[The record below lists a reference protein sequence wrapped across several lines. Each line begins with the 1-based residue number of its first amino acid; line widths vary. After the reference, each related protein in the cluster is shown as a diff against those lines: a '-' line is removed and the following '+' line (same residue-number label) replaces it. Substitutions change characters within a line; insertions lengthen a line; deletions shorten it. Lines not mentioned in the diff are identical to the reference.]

1 MKSKNH
7 MKVQSTSSFTVKSS
21 LAFLG
26 RIKFELA
33 MLSSLLILISH
44 SPVEESIQ
52 CNEKK
57 YVIQELNCDWINKA
71 SVFKVAKRSQ
81 SMWGVLKQISFEVTL
96 QTLKILFTCTVTL
109 TCGAWPTVPKTEMN
123 NPIFE
128 WNLETN
134 NELNFK
140 IIKFTLF
147 SSQGCLTR

>member
-7 MKVQSTSSFTVKSS
+7 MKVQSTSSFTVKPS

-81 SMWGVLKQISFEVTL
+81 SM
-96 QTLKILFTCTVTL
+96 
-109 TCGAWPTVPKTEMN
+109 
-123 NPIFE
+123 
-128 WNLETN
+128 
-134 NELNFK
+134 
-140 IIKFTLF
+140 
-147 SSQGCLTR
+147 

>member
-7 MKVQSTSSFTVKSS
+7 MKVQSTSSFTVKPS

-44 SPVEESIQ
+44 SPVEESIHVIKKNAWFKNWIVTGLIRHQ
-52 CNEKK
+52 SSKWQSGKEKSI
-57 YVIQELNCDWINKA
+57 Y
-71 SVFKVAKRSQ
+71 
-81 SMWGVLKQISFEVTL
+81 EVTL

-109 TCGAWPTVPKTEMN
+109 TCRAWPTVPKTEMN
-123 NPIFE
+123 NPRFE

-134 NELNFK
+134 NELNIK